1 MYRYLHL
8 FILLGLTLVCQQ
20 VKSQFSIELVDS
32 TQGQT
37 SFRGLSV
44 VTDKVVWVSGSKGT
58 VGLSKDAGKSWK
70 WMQIPGFEKS
80 DFRDI
85 EAFDK
90 NTAIIMA
97 SGTPAVILKTV
108 DGGDNWKVVFRDNRP
123 EMFLDAMDFWDN
135 KRGMLVGDPINGRF
149 VLLETT
155 NGGDSWRMLDSTL
168 CPEAH
173 DSEAVFA
180 ASGTSLR
187 CWGKNEFG
195 FVTGGKVSRLIKGVT
210 KKKSVSTQDYHLNKI
225 IQGKSSQGAFSFLEI
240 NSDFYIGGGDY
251 LCDTCTHLSSCYF
264 EADSLRSTSF
274 SDLGYTSCVEYIGNW
289 TSKRRSFG
297 YYPRLNLVWTG
308 SKATNLDFTIGH
320 CFGSSF
326 KSQKIEIG
334 FNVVMKSKAKKGKAV
349 FLAGSKGR
357 IAKLIY

>member
-32 TQGQT
+32 SRNEV

-58 VGLSKDAGKSWK
+58 VGLSKDGGKNWK

-85 EAFDK
+85 EGFDK

-97 SGTPAVILKTV
+97 SGTPAVILKTT
-108 DGGDNWKVVFRDNRP
+108 DGGENWKVVFRDNRP
-123 EMFLDAMDFWDN
+123 EMFLDAMDFWDE

-155 NGGDSWRMLDSTL
+155 NGGDGWRVLDSTL

-180 ASGTSLR
+180 ASGTSLV
-187 CWGKNEFG
+187 CFDKNKIA
-195 FVTGGKVSRLIKGVT
+195 FVSGGKTSRLFKCKLPFFNWQTTPTNQMHGA
-210 KKKSVSTQDYHLNKI
+210 
-225 IQGKSSQGAFSFLEI
+225 SSQGCFSVAYCKWLTGGSLELT
-240 NSDFYIGGGDY
+240 GGDY
-251 LCDTCTHLSSCYF
+251 LKP
-264 EADSLRSTSF
+264 DSVSEFQVVSMQ
-274 SDLGYTSCVEYIGNW
+274 
-289 TSKRRSFG
+289 
-297 YYPRLNLVWTG
+297 LNLRGFSISNPAYSSIGGYRSCIAQMGKRYLIATG
-308 SKATNLDFTIGH
+308 TNGTDILLNGRWRCISRT
-320 CFGSSF
+320 
-326 KSQKIEIG
+326 G
-334 FNVVMKSKAKKGKAV
+334 FNVVCKAKNGKAV

-357 IAKLIY
+357 IAKLMY

>member
-8 FILLGLTLVCQQ
+8 FILMGLTLVCQQ

-32 TQGQT
+32 SQGQT

-44 VTDKVVWVSGSKGT
+44 VTDKVVWVSGSRGT

-108 DGGDNWKVVFRDNRP
+108 DGGENWKVVFRDNRP
-123 EMFLDAMDFWDN
+123 EMFLDAMDFWDK
-135 KRGMLVGDPINGRF
+135 KRGMLVGDPINRRF

-187 CWGKNEFG
+187 CWGKNKFG
-195 FVTGGKVSRLIKGVT
+195 FVTGGKVSRLIKGVAT
-210 KKKSVSTQDYHLNKI
+210 GKLEDYHLDNM
-225 IQGKSSQGAFSFLEI
+225 IQGKSSQGAFSLVYDSKRFLI
-240 NSDFYIGGGDY
+240 TGGDY
-251 LCDTCTHLSSCYF
+251 LCDTCMCQ
-264 EADSLRSTSF
+264 
-274 SDLGYTSCVEYIGNW
+274 TSCFLHPDSMNCVSAFSNVGYASCAEYIGEW
-289 TSKRRSFG
+289 TSGPRRIG
-297 YYPRLNLVWTG
+297 YAPTLSYIITGNGATILVIDI
-308 SKATNLDFTIGH
+308 AH
-320 CFGSSF
+320 CFGSTC
-326 KSQKIEIG
+326 KNEKINMG
-334 FNVVMKSKAKKGKAV
+334 FNVVRKSKAKKGKAV

-357 IAKLIY
+357 IAKLNY

>member
-32 TQGQT
+32 SQGQT

-58 VGLSKDAGKSWK
+58 VGLSKDGGKSWK

-97 SGTPAVILKTV
+97 SGTPAVILKTT
-108 DGGDNWKVVFRDNRP
+108 DGGENWKVVFRDNRP
-123 EMFLDAMDFWDN
+123 EMFLDAMDFWDK

-187 CWGKNEFG
+187 CWDTDKVAFAS
-195 FVTGGKVSRLIKGVT
+195 GGKIVRLFWAKKGAQFN
-210 KKKSVSTQDYHLNKI
+210 KSELTEVC
-225 IQGKSSQGAFSFLEI
+225 QGASSKGIFSI
-240 NSDFYIGGGDY
+240 AATHNIIIGIGGDY
-251 LCDTCTHLSSCYF
+251 VKDSAEDKHYFLFDLSSNKVNYW
-264 EADSLRSTSF
+264 DSLGYF
-274 SDLGYTSCVEYIGNW
+274 SSIEIFQSDVFLMSGTKGTLIHEAPFEEL
-289 TSKRRSFG
+289 K
-297 YYPRLNLVWTG
+297 
-308 SKATNLDFTIGH
+308 
-320 CFGSSF
+320 
-326 KSQKIEIG
+326 KITTIG
-334 FNVVMKSKAKKGKAV
+334 FNVVRKAKKGKAV

-357 IAKLIY
+357 IAKLNY

>member
-1 MYRYLHL
+1 M
-8 FILLGLTLVCQQ
+8 GLTLVCQQ

-32 TQGQT
+32 SQGQT

-58 VGLSKDAGKSWK
+58 VGLSKDGGKSWK

-108 DGGDNWKVVFRDNRP
+108 DGGDSWKVVFRDNRP
-123 EMFLDAMDFWDN
+123 EMFLDAMDFWDK

-168 CPEAH
+168 CPKAH

-180 ASGTSLR
+180 ASGTSLDCYGR
-187 CWGKNEFG
+187 
-195 FVTGGKVSRLIKGVT
+195 
-210 KKKSVSTQDYHLNKI
+210 NKI
-225 IQGKSSQGAFSFLEI
+225 AFVSGGSQCRLFEYESRDKKFSVWDLPMVSGTSSKGAFAMAYGQKRQI
-240 NSDFYIGGGDY
+240 VVVGGDY
-251 LCDTCTHLSSCYF
+251 LSDTANQGNVFVYDLAGRYRVQFGRSLSGYKSGVAFLQTYNGNWGYFFVATGTSGTDFCALGCCSIQSCYLCN
-264 EADSLRSTSF
+264 EI
-274 SDLGYTSCVEYIGNW
+274 SDVS
-289 TSKRRSFG
+289 
-297 YYPRLNLVWTG
+297 
-308 SKATNLDFTIGH
+308 
-320 CFGSSF
+320 
-326 KSQKIEIG
+326 
-334 FNVVMKSKAKKGKAV
+334 FNVVRKAKKGKAV

-357 IAKLIY
+357 IAKLNY

>member
-32 TQGQT
+32 SQGQT

-97 SGTPAVILKTV
+97 SGTPAVILKTT
-108 DGGDNWKVVFRDNRP
+108 DGGGNWKVVFRDNRP
-123 EMFLDAMDFWDN
+123 EMFLDAMDFWDK

-155 NGGDSWRMLDSTL
+155 NGGDGWRMLDSTL

-187 CWGKNEFG
+187 YFKYSWQFA
-195 FVTGGKVSRLIKGVT
+195 FVTGGRYSRVVLCQTDPLFTGSAFLPMTNGKPSQGT
-210 KKKSVSTQDYHLNKI
+210 FSFALNKKG
-225 IQGKSSQGAFSFLEI
+225 QLV
-240 NSDFYIGGGDY
+240 YVGGDY
-251 LCDTCTHLSSCYF
+251 SNDTSSKKTFLYMGERASEYF
-264 EADSLRSTSF
+264 VNAPS
-274 SDLGYTSCVEYIGNW
+274 GYRSCVEFLSGNKPRVITTGTNGVDW
-289 TSKRRSFG
+289 CEYKMCTSHRCWECYQVSKSG
-297 YYPRLNLVWTG
+297 Y
-308 SKATNLDFTIGH
+308 H
-320 CFGSSF
+320 
-326 KSQKIEIG
+326 
-334 FNVVMKSKAKKGKAV
+334 VVRKAKKGKAV

-357 IAKLIY
+357 IAKLNY

>member
-1 MYRYLHL
+1 MYKYLYIFFLAVAQLL
-8 FILLGLTLVCQQ
+8 FFVSKAQYTIA
-20 VKSQFSIELVDS
+20 LVDS
-32 TQGQT
+32 SQQFV

-44 VTDKVVWVSGSKGT
+44 VNDRVVWVSGSKGT
-58 VGLSKDAGKSWK
+58 VGLSIDGGKNWK
-70 WMQIPGFEKS
+70 WMHVPGFEKS

-123 EMFLDAMDFWDN
+123 EMFLDAMDFWDE

-155 NGGDSWRMLDSTL
+155 NGGDGWRMLDSTL

-187 CWGKNEFG
+187 WLNKYSAV
-195 FVTGGKVSRLIKGVT
+195 FVTGGSTSRIVFYNVLSKT
-210 KKKSVSTQDYHLNKI
+210 SVSGSQEMTTGQP
-225 IQGKSSQGAFSFLEI
+225 SQGAFSFAHQSGKI
-240 NSDFYIGGGDY
+240 IIVGGDY
-251 LCDTCTHLSSCYF
+251 INDTAQERSFHYIDLFSFDRFATTPSGYRSGVEFINNKKRQKRLTVITVGTRGVDLCYHQSCYTS
-264 EADSLRSTSF
+264 DCWICTQIST
-274 SDLGYTSCVEYIGNW
+274 
-289 TSKRRSFG
+289 
-297 YYPRLNLVWTG
+297 TG
-308 SKATNLDFTIGH
+308 FH
-320 CFGSSF
+320 
-326 KSQKIEIG
+326 
-334 FNVVMKSKAKKGKAV
+334 VVRKAKKGKAV
-349 FLAGSKGR
+349 FLAGGKGR
-357 IAKLIY
+357 IAKLNY

>member
-32 TQGQT
+32 SQGQT

-58 VGLSKDAGKSWK
+58 VGLSKDGGKSWK
-70 WMQIPGFEKS
+70 WMHIPGFEKS

-123 EMFLDAMDFWDN
+123 EMFLDAMDFWDK

-187 CWGKNEFG
+187 CWGKSGFG
-195 FVTGGKVSRLIKGVT
+195 FVTGGARSVFYHKDAQNKNWEEYRLGFSRMGIP
-210 KKKSVSTQDYHLNKI
+210 
-225 IQGKSSQGAFSFLEI
+225 SQGAFSLARSNKHWLFA
-240 NSDFYIGGGDY
+240 GGDY
-251 LCDTCTHLSSCYF
+251 QQDTTFRPYSFEYNLLDPVELVENYHEVSHGYKSSIEVIATDMVIVTGTSSTEIGYF
-264 EADSLRSTSF
+264 RQINGNAQEFRF
-274 SDLGYTSCVEYIGNW
+274 SKIGN
-289 TSKRRSFG
+289 
-297 YYPRLNLVWTG
+297 
-308 SKATNLDFTIGH
+308 
-320 CFGSSF
+320 
-326 KSQKIEIG
+326 G
-334 FNVVMKSKAKKGKAV
+334 FHVVRKAKKGKAV

-357 IAKLIY
+357 IGKLR

>member
-1 MYRYLHL
+1 MYKYLYIFFLAVAQLL
-8 FILLGLTLVCQQ
+8 FFVSKAQYTIA
-20 VKSQFSIELVDS
+20 LVDS
-32 TQGQT
+32 SQQFV

-44 VTDKVVWVSGSKGT
+44 VNDRLVWVSGSKGT
-58 VGLSKDAGKSWK
+58 VGLSIDGGKNWK
-70 WMQIPGFEKS
+70 WMHVPGFEKS

-123 EMFLDAMDFWDN
+123 EMFLDAMDFWDK

-155 NGGDSWRMLDSTL
+155 NGGDSWRMLDSAL

-187 CWGKNEFG
+187 CWDTDKVAFAS
-195 FVTGGKVSRLIKGVT
+195 GGKIARLFWAQKGT
-210 KKKSVSTQDYHLNKI
+210 QFNKSELTEVCQGTSSKGIFSIAATHNI
-225 IQGKSSQGAFSFLEI
+225 I
-240 NSDFYIGGGDY
+240 IGIGGDY
-251 LCDTCTHLSSCYF
+251 VKDSDEDKHYFLFDLSSNKVNYW
-264 EADSLRSTSF
+264 DSLGYF
-274 SDLGYTSCVEYIGNW
+274 SC
-289 TSKRRSFG
+289 
-297 YYPRLNLVWTG
+297 
-308 SKATNLDFTIGH
+308 
-320 CFGSSF
+320 
-326 KSQKIEIG
+326 IEIFQSDVFLMCGTKGTLIHEAPFEEVKKITTLG
-334 FNVVMKSKAKKGKAV
+334 FNVVRKAKKGKAV

-357 IAKLIY
+357 IAKLNY